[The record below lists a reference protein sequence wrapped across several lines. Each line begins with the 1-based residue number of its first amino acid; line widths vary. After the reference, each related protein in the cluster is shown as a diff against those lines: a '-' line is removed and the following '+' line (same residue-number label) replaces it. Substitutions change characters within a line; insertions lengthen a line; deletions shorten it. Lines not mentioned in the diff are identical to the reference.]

1 MSTTPFRPDEAQLA
15 DELCDRFEDALKRG
29 ERPRIEDWLPD
40 SGAAR
45 AEALPELVALKLD
58 YRVRAGDDSS
68 AADYFAR
75 FPELRSDPTVALR
88 LVQVELR
95 AAQLRNPSVTEASF
109 RERYPDL
116 ASLPEWSGNQL
127 LTTPQLGTTPFRP
140 SGETKTDGPP
150 TAPSDPM
157 VFLKSILK
165 PPAQS
170 GELGRFGEFRVL
182 RVLGAGGMGV
192 VLEALDEALNRKVA
206 IKLMRPEVA
215 VRTTAKERFLREARA
230 MAAVEHPRIVIVHS
244 VGERE
249 GVPYLVMPL
258 MAGGS
263 LAKRLKAGSPLPVEE
278 AVRFAREAA
287 DGLAAAH
294 AKGVIHRDVKP
305 DNIWLEETAEGMHV
319 RLLDFGLAR
328 DDGAEPLTQSGAI
341 FGTPA
346 YMAPEQAAGEKV
358 DGRAD
363 LFSLGCVLYEMAT
376 GTRAF
381 AGPSITAILFALANR
396 VPPAARTLNPAIPA
410 ALSDLIDRLLG
421 KNREERPATAGEV
434 ATALRAIEAGDPT
447 TTVEWKPQR
456 RVGRRSFTVGCTV
469 TLSLCL
475 VVVFAMPDLF
485 RQDRT
490 GTNSVPSPDAAG
502 PSFENIK
509 PRVAAPP
516 LVVKSIVVKHFAPG
530 PNGDVA
536 KGVLGESSE
545 PPRLGDKVQVV
556 ATLSKPAYAYL
567 LAFRPDGEIEVCDP
581 EDESTVPKL
590 TSSPRYP
597 ANDATKAYGLTD
609 GTGLWLFAVVASE
622 KPLPPFK
629 EWIAKLKPEWSRE
642 PATGTALWWY
652 DGLNLETAQL
662 GRVTTRG
669 KGDDL
674 TGPAATV
681 VAMGRKL
688 KADEA
693 VVGVV
698 GFGVAP
704 KP

>member
-1 MSTTPFRPDEAQLA
+1 MAETLSPA
-15 DELCDRFEDALKRG
+15 DDLQSITALCDRFEDALRRG
-29 ERPRIEDWLPD
+29 KRPRIEDWLPATP
-40 SGAAR
+40 SVR
-45 AEALPELVALKLD
+45 AVALPKLATLKLD
-58 YRVRAGDDSS
+58 YLLRTGESAS

-88 LVQVELR
+88 LIQTEMRAVQSR
-95 AAQLRNPSVTEASF
+95 DPSQTEQSF

-116 ASLPEWSGNQL
+116 AQLPEWAGNQL

-140 SGETKTDGPP
+140 SGETKTDAPP

-157 VFLKSILK
+157 VFLKGLLQPSE
-165 PPAQS
+165 QS

-192 VLEALDEALNRKVA
+192 VLEARDAALNRKVA

-215 VRTTAKERFLREARA
+215 ERSTAKERFLREARA
-230 MAAVEHPRIVIVHS
+230 MAAVEHPRVVIVHH
-244 VGERE
+244 VGEQG

-258 MAGGS
+258 MAGQS
-263 LAKRLKAGSPLPVEE
+263 LAKRLRSAEPLPVPE
-278 AVRFAREAA
+278 AVRFARETA

-294 AKGVIHRDVKP
+294 ARGVIHRDIKP
-305 DNIWLEETAEGMHV
+305 DNIWLEESAEGTHV

-376 GTRAF
+376 GQRAF
-381 AGPSITAILFALANR
+381 AGPSMTAILYALANHTPPPAR
-396 VPPAARTLNPAIPA
+396 SVNPNVPPA
-410 ALSDLIDRLLG
+410 LSHLIDRLLR
-421 KNREERPATAGEV
+421 KDRAERPAMAGDV
-434 ATALRAIEAGDPT
+434 AQALRAIEANDPNA
-447 TTVEWKPQR
+447 TVEWKPQR
-456 RVGRRSFTVGCTV
+456 RVGRRSLTVGCTV

-475 VVVFAMPDLF
+475 VVVLAMPDLF

-490 GTNSVPSPDAAG
+490 GTNSVPSPHAAG
-502 PSFENIK
+502 PSFENSK

-516 LVVKSIVVKHFAPG
+516 LAVKSIVVKHFAPG
-530 PNGDVA
+530 PTGDVA
-536 KGVLGESSE
+536 KGMLGESSD

-567 LAFRPDGEIEVCDP
+567 IAFRPDGGIEVCDP
-581 EDESTVPKL
+581 EDESAIPQRTD
-590 TSSPRYP
+590 SPRYP
-597 ANDATKAYGLTD
+597 ARDTGKAYGLQE
-609 GTGLWLFAVVASE
+609 GAGLWLFAVVASE
-622 KPLPPFK
+622 QPLPPFK
-629 EWIAKLKPEWSRE
+629 EWIAKNKPEWSRL
-642 PATGTALWWY
+642 PPTATALWWY
-652 DGLNLETAQL
+652 DGSNLETAQF
-662 GRVTTRG
+662 GQATTRG
-669 KGDDL
+669 KGENL
-674 TGPAATV
+674 TGPAAAV

-688 KADEA
+688 KSDQA

-704 KP
+704 KQ

>member
-1 MSTTPFRPDEAQLA
+1 MAETPSPTDDLQSIAT
-15 DELCDRFEDALKRG
+15 LCDRFEDALRRG
-29 ERPRIEDWLPD
+29 ERPRIEDWLPATP
-40 SGAAR
+40 AAR
-45 AEALPELVALKLD
+45 AEALPKLAALKLD
-58 YRVRAGDDSS
+58 YLLRAGESAS

-88 LVQVELR
+88 LIQTEMR
-95 AAQLRNPSVTEASF
+95 AVRSREPSPTEASF

-116 ASLPEWSGNQL
+116 AQLPEWAGNQL
-127 LTTPQLGTTPFRP
+127 LTTPQMGTTPFRP
-140 SGETKTDGPP
+140 SGETKTDAPP
-150 TAPSDPM
+150 LAPSDPM
-157 VFLKSILK
+157 VFLKGYLQPSE
-165 PPAQS
+165 QS

-192 VLEALDEALNRKVA
+192 VLEARDAALNRKVA

-215 VRTTAKERFLREARA
+215 ERSTAKERFLREARA
-230 MAAVEHPRIVIVHS
+230 MAAVEHPRVVIVHH
-244 VGERE
+244 VGEQG

-258 MAGGS
+258 MSGQS
-263 LAKRLKAGSPLPVEE
+263 LAKRLRSEEPLPVTE
-278 AVRFAREAA
+278 AVRFARETA

-294 AKGVIHRDVKP
+294 ARGVIHRDIKP
-305 DNIWLEETAEGMHV
+305 DNIWLEESAEGTHV

-363 LFSLGCVLYEMAT
+363 LFSLGCVLYEMVT
-376 GTRAF
+376 GQRAF
-381 AGPSITAILFALANR
+381 AGPSLTAILYALANHTP
-396 VPPAARTLNPAIPA
+396 PPARSVNPNVSP
-410 ALSDLIDRLLG
+410 ALSDLIERLLR
-421 KNREERPATAGEV
+421 KNRDERPATAGDV
-434 ATALRAIEAGDPT
+434 AQALRAIEAGDPNA
-447 TTVEWKPQR
+447 TVEWKPQR
-456 RVGRRSFTVGCTV
+456 RVGRRSLTVGCTV

-475 VVVFAMPDLF
+475 VVVLAMPDLF

-490 GTNSVPSPDAAG
+490 GTNSVPAPPDAMTAYPKTQVP
-502 PSFENIK
+502 PS
-509 PRVAAPP
+509 APP
-516 LVVKSIVVKHFAPG
+516 LAVKSIVVKHFAPG
-530 PNGDVA
+530 PTGDVA

-545 PPRLGDKVQVV
+545 SPRLGDKVQVV

-567 LAFRPDGEIEVCDP
+567 IAFRPDGEIEVCDP
-581 EDESTVPKL
+581 EDESAVPQR
-590 TSSPRYP
+590 TDSPRYP
-597 ANDATKAYGLTD
+597 ASDTGKAYGLQE

-622 KPLPPFK
+622 QPLPPFK
-629 EWIAKLKPEWSRE
+629 EWIAKNKPEWSCL
-642 PATGTALWWY
+642 PATGTTIWSY
-652 DGLNLETAQL
+652 DGTLDSM
-662 GRVTTRG
+662 RVEGKTTTRA
-669 KGDDL
+669 KGENL
-674 TGPAATV
+674 TGPAAAV

-688 KADEA
+688 KVDET